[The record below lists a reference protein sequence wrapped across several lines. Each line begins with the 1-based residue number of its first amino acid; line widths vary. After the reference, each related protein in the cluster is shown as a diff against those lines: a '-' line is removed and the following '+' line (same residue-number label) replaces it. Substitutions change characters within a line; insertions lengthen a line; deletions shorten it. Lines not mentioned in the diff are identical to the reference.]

1 MVEWLK
7 WFTIVKLTDS
17 SDTIK
22 TLKREN
28 FTRGEVS
35 EMKRPDFLIGFPG
48 VLTASLIAGF
58 YKWLPAGA
66 EKAPPCKRG

>member
-35 EMKRPDFLIGFPG
+35 EMKRPDF
-48 VLTASLIAGF
+48 
-58 YKWLPAGA
+58 
-66 EKAPPCKRG
+66 